1 MCDLFLRRD
10 RLDAGFKSDGLVHQR
25 QIQLG
30 PENINGLQ
38 FIQFWPHCYWSI
50 CLFSILGKNC
60 QTSGDADW
68 MSDLC
73 QQSWLLLYAGNLS
86 KVKEKMNFYLKKTLL
101 ICLLSGW
108 CASFSPLANILC
120 GVQSIVY
127 RSSLSLLLPPKELG
141 SVFAM
146 LEILVAL
153 VPFLVTPIATWL
165 YNFTLTTFPGTFCE
179 FSKLFLF
186 SITYLFRKLDSC

>member
-1 MCDLFLRRD
+1 MIFFFGETVWMLDSSLMVLYTKDRYNWDQKTLMDYNSYNFGLIVIGQFVCFPFLVKIVKLPVMLIGCLTCVSRAGYYSMLAICQRWKKKLFL
-10 RLDAGFKSDGLVHQR
+10 
-25 QIQLG
+25 
-30 PENINGLQ
+30 
-38 FIQFWPHCYWSI
+38 
-50 CLFSILGKNC
+50 
-60 QTSGDADW
+60 
-68 MSDLC
+68 
-73 QQSWLLLYAGNLS
+73 
-86 KVKEKMNFYLKKTLL
+86 LKKTLL